1 MNKFEEQY
9 SALMREVLRDK
20 NVVTGRNGRVRMKTA
35 VQIRANLA
43 EGFPLVT
50 GKQIFPKSIA
60 VETEWFL
67 KGFTNTRWLNAL
79 GVKIWD
85 QWADENGDLGPVYG
99 KQLRDF
105 NGFDQLKELVDL
117 AKKEPY
123 SRRLVVNLWNPT
135 DLSKMKLPPC
145 HYGFQFVIHNKQ
157 VDVVVTM
164 RSLDLFVGLPYDV
177 AMYALIL
184 SSFVKEIGDGYFAG
198 EVILNAANAHIYE
211 EHTGPAS
218 IYIGRKKATL
228 PVLRNAPSIL
238 NFDYN
243 QVVIEGYNPEKR
255 ITVNVKK

>member
-20 NVVTGRNGRVRMKTA
+20 NIVTGRNGRVRMKTA
-35 VQIRANLA
+35 IQIRANLA

-67 KGFTNTRWLNAL
+67 KGFTNTKWLNAH

-85 QWADENGDLGPVYG
+85 QWADESGELGPVYG

-105 NGFDQLKELVDL
+105 NGFDQLKELVEL

-123 SRRLVVNLWNPT
+123 SRRLVVNLWNPL
-135 DLSKMKLPPC
+135 DIDKMKLPPC
-145 HYGFQFVIHNKQ
+145 HYGFQFLVHNKQ

-164 RSLDLFVGLPYDV
+164 RSLDLFVGAPYDV

-184 SSFVKEIGDGYFAG
+184 SSFTKEMGPSYKAG
-198 EVILNAANAHIYE
+198 EVIINAANAHIYE
-211 EHTGPAS
+211 EHSGPAAT
-218 IYIGRKKATL
+218 YIGRKKGALPTL
-228 PVLRNAPSIL
+228 KKVPSIL
-238 NFDYN
+238 NFNYN
-243 QVVIEGYNPEKR
+243 EVVIEGYNPKDR
-255 ITVNVKK
+255 IKVNVKK